1 LIIPLLVGI
10 GVSVI
15 IWIMKLFIDQSGKV
29 EDTSK
34 NTVLAFSN
42 KINGSILI
50 KAVEKR
56 KLLRM
61 FREQNRPKIFTFQ
74 LFSILIYELLVKYKI
89 KNHIV
94 CIDIEYP
101 GQNDLIKSYLIQL
114 VNKFKGIDVTSH
126 DIYFALVGKQ
136 SNVHKVAITG
146 LRKNKAEFCIQS
158 KDIVK
163 KIVFLSKFMGKKR
176 TGY

>member
-1 LIIPLLVGI
+1 
-10 GVSVI
+10 
-15 IWIMKLFIDQSGKV
+15 MKLFIDQSGKV

-42 KINGSILI
+42 RINGSILI

-56 KLLRM
+56 KLLQM

-89 KNHIV
+89 KNHTV
-94 CIDIEYP
+94 FIDIEYP
-101 GQNDLIKSYLIQL
+101 GQNDLIKSYIIQL
-114 VNKFKGIDVTSH
+114 INKFKGVEITNH
-126 DIYFALVGKQ
+126 DIHFVLVGKQ
-136 SNVHKVAITG
+136 SKVHKIAITSF
-146 LRKNKAEFCIQS
+146 RKSKAEYSVLS
-158 KDIVK
+158 KDILT
-163 KIVFLSKFMGKKR
+163 KIIFLSKFTSKKR

>member
-1 LIIPLLVGI
+1 
-10 GVSVI
+10 
-15 IWIMKLFIDQSGKV
+15 MKLFVDQSGKV

-101 GQNDLIKSYLIQL
+101 GQNDLIKSYVIQL
-114 VNKFKGIDVTSH
+114 VNKFKGIEITNH
-126 DIYFALVGKQ
+126 DIHFVLVGKQ
-136 SNVHKVAITG
+136 SNVHKIAITS
-146 LRKNKAEFCIQS
+146 LRKSKAEYSILS

-163 KIVFLSKFMGKKR
+163 KIVFLSQFTSKKR

>member
-1 LIIPLLVGI
+1 
-10 GVSVI
+10 
-15 IWIMKLFIDQSGKV
+15 MKLFIDQSGKV

-56 KLLRM
+56 KLLKM

-89 KNHIV
+89 KNHTV
-94 CIDIEYP
+94 FIDIEYP
-101 GQNDLIKSYLIQL
+101 GQNDLIKSYIIQL
-114 VNKFKGIDVTSH
+114 INKFKGVEFTNH
-126 DIYFALVGKQ
+126 DIHFVLVGKQ
-136 SNVHKVAITG
+136 SQVHKIAITG
-146 LRKNKAEFCIQS
+146 FRKNKAEYNVLS
-158 KDIVK
+158 KDIVN
-163 KIVFLSKFMGKKR
+163 KIVFLSQFMSKKR